1 LAFVPLPTSL
11 GLTKIDITYTQ
22 VLQEETSFPIIP
34 RSETEPEICMKM
46 LRNLSEK
53 LGAKLPSTTLGYSMV
68 RISHLDNAFLETLEL
83 EASPEKGQQLKQ
95 KDKKE
100 RQKKTKKN

>member
-22 VLQEETSFPIIP
+22 ALQEETSFPIIP

-46 LRNLSEK
+46 LRNLIEK
-53 LGAKLPSTTLGYSMV
+53 LGAKLPSTTLGYFMV
-68 RISHLDNAFLETLEL
+68 RISHLDNAFSETLEL